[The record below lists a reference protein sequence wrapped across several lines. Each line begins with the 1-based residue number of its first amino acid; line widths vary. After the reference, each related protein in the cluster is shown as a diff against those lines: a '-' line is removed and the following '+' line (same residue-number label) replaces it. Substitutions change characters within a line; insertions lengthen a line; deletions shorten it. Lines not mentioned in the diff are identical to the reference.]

1 MQCSFQKGKRVTIF
15 LIVILGLVAIT
26 GTAVVFTRDVESQ
39 PIGISFFG
47 LVLAVMFMAFQ
58 APDVALSQIVIG
70 AIGLPLMI
78 LLALAKLRR
87 DGEVRQKQKQQE
99 EK

>member
-1 MQCSFQKGKRVTIF
+1 MMLMQLTV
-15 LIVILGLVAIT
+15 LLLVAVT
-26 GTAVVFTRDVESQ
+26 GTAVVFARNPATQ

-47 LVLAVMFMAFQ
+47 LVLAIMFMVFQ

-70 AIGLPLMI
+70 TVGLPLML

-87 DGEVRQKQKQQE
+87 DAERRRQL
-99 EK
+99 EKHHKARS

>member
-1 MQCSFQKGKRVTIF
+1 MTAFLIAIF
-15 LIVILGLVAIT
+15 LLVAAS
-26 GTAVVFTRDVESQ
+26 GTAVVLTRDVTCQ

-58 APDVALSQIVIG
+58 APDVALSQLVIG
-70 AIGLPLMI
+70 AVGLPLML

-87 DGEVRQKQKQQE
+87 DAQARE
-99 EK
+99 ERNERKKA

>member
-1 MQCSFQKGKRVTIF
+1 MIVMQIG
-15 LIVILGLVAIT
+15 ILLFVAAA
-26 GTAVVFTRDVESQ
+26 GTAVVFSRDPATQ

-47 LVLAVMFMAFQ
+47 IILAIMFIIFQ

-70 AIGLPLMI
+70 AVGLPLMI

-87 DGEVRQKQKQQE
+87 DGDLAEHKKRR
-99 EK
+99 EKL

>member
-1 MQCSFQKGKRVTIF
+1 MILMQ
-15 LIVILGLVAIT
+15 IVILMLVAAA
-26 GTAVVFTRDVESQ
+26 GTLVVLTRRPENQ

-47 LVLAVMFMAFQ
+47 LLLALMFLIFQ

-70 AIGLPLMI
+70 AVGLPLMI

-87 DGEVRQKQKQQE
+87 DQR
-99 EK
+99 